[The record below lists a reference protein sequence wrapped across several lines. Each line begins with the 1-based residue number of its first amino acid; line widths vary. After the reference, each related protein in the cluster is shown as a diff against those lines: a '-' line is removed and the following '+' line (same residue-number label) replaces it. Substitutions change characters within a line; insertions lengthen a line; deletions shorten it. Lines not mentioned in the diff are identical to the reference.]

1 MCLPGLHITT
11 QGIFVKLFD
20 LLEDACHQ
28 LDLQLAY
35 TYQEESSSSSSFT
48 RYAEE
53 LHKLQVAKAKLA
65 EAQDTM
71 ATLEEAIAYVAIAH
85 GEDSQIT
92 ELLMQQAEDM
102 RQSVEKMAS
111 NSIIKNALC
120 MT

>member
-1 MCLPGLHITT
+1 MK
-11 QGIFVKLFD
+11 IFG

-35 TYQEESSSSSSFT
+35 TYEEEGSSSSFT

-65 EAQDTM
+65 ETQDAM
-71 ATLEEAIAYVAIAH
+71 ASVEEAITYAAIAH
-85 GEDSQIT
+85 GDDNQVT
-92 ELLMQQAEDM
+92 EFLMQQAKNM
-102 RQSVEKMAS
+102 SQSVGKMVR
-111 NSIIKNALC
+111 NSKKALC